1 MRRRLQ
7 RDRARDR
14 KEVSGKWGSASGFG
28 GAFFLG
34 GRRLV
39 ADLKFGHYK
48 NMESRPVEERRGA
61 GATKTQRGLYGRP
74 EEAEGLT

>member
-1 MRRRLQ
+1 M
-7 RDRARDR
+7 
-14 KEVSGKWGSASGFG
+14 GK
-28 GAFFLG
+28 GAPLVVLAGPFFG

-61 GATKTQRGLYGRP
+61 GATKTRRGLYGRP
-74 EEAEGLT
+74 EEAEGRSLKDIRDTNCVH